1 MFRNI
6 YLKSV
11 YNLRW
16 QLLGWTLGIGFV
28 IFLTV
33 IFYNSLAIG
42 GFGNITK
49 SVPPSLQ
56 ALVGSLEDFTS
67 IGGYVGQFVF
77 GSKTTMLLVPMAII
91 IFISQSV
98 SEESD
103 GRLATLLT
111 LPVSRAA
118 VYIQKWLAAATVI
131 TVVCLAM
138 AAITL
143 GSVALQHSTIDT
155 LRLAKSA
162 GTCLLMCLAF
172 GSAAYGLGMAIGYKG
187 LTIAAVSV
195 YAGLAVIISSL
206 APNIS
211 QLKVIDHL
219 SLLHYYN
226 IPNIMLHGVN
236 MTHTLIL
243 VAATVACLV
252 VGWLGFRRRSLQ
264 LS

>member
-6 YLKSV
+6 YLKSL

-28 IFLTV
+28 TFLTV
-33 IFYNSLAIG
+33 IFYSSLAIG
-42 GFGNITK
+42 GFGSITK

-56 ALVGSLEDFTS
+56 ALVGSLEDFAS

-77 GSKTTMLLVPMAII
+77 GSKTTTLLVPMAII
-91 IFISQSV
+91 LFITQSV

-118 VYIQKWLAAATVI
+118 AFIQKWLAAATVLI
-131 TVVCLAM
+131 VVCLGMVAV
-138 AAITL
+138 TL
-143 GSVALQHSTIDT
+143 MSVTLQHGTIDT
-155 LRLAKSA
+155 LRLAESA

-172 GSAAYGLGMAIGYKG
+172 GSAAYGLGMLIGYKG

-195 YAGLAVIISSL
+195 YAGLSLIISSL
-206 APNIS
+206 APNIAG
-211 QLKVIDHL
+211 LKVIDHL

-226 IPNIMLHGVN
+226 VPNIMLHGINV
-236 MTHTLIL
+236 THTLIL
-243 VAATVACLV
+243 VTATAACLI

>member
-1 MFRNI
+1 MFRNV
-6 YLKSV
+6 YLKSL

-16 QLLGWTLGIGFV
+16 QMLGWTLGIGFV
-28 IFLTV
+28 VFLTV
-33 IFYNSLAIG
+33 VFFDSLKIG

-91 IFISQSV
+91 LFITQSV

-111 LPVSRAA
+111 LPVSRTS
-118 VYIQKWLAAATVI
+118 VYIQKWLAAATVLI
-131 TVVCLAM
+131 VVCLGLVSV
-138 AAITL
+138 TL
-143 GSVALQHSTIDT
+143 LAVQLQHASLD
-155 LRLAKSA
+155 LLSLAKSA

-172 GSAAYGLGMAIGYKG
+172 GSLAYGLGMAIGRKG
-187 LTIAAVSV
+187 LTIALVSA
-195 YAGLAVIISSL
+195 YAGISLIISSL
-206 APNIS
+206 APNVS
-211 QLKVIDHL
+211 QLKFIDHL
-219 SLLHYYN
+219 SILHYYN
-226 IPNIMLHGVN
+226 IPNIMLHGLN
-236 MTHTLIL
+236 LTHTLVLIG
-243 VAATVACLV
+243 VTFICFVG
-252 VGWLGFRRRSLQ
+252 GWLLFRTRSLE

>member
-6 YLKSV
+6 YLKSL

-16 QLLGWTLGIGFV
+16 QLLGWTLGIGF
-28 IFLTV
+28 IAFLTV
-33 IFYNSLAIG
+33 IFYSSLAIG
-42 GFGNITK
+42 GFGNVTK

-56 ALVGSLEDFTS
+56 ALVGSLEDFMS

-91 IFISQSV
+91 LFISQSV

-111 LPVSRAA
+111 LPVSRTA
-118 VYIQKWLAAATVI
+118 VYIQKWLAAATVVA
-131 TVVCLAM
+131 VVCLGMVAV
-138 AAITL
+138 TL
-143 GSVALQHSTIDT
+143 LSVELQHGSLDT
-155 LRLAKSA
+155 LRLAESA

-172 GSAAYGLGMAIGYKG
+172 GSAAFGLGMAIGYKG
-187 LTIAAVSV
+187 LTIAAVST
-195 YAGLAVIISSL
+195 YAALALIISSL
-206 APNIS
+206 APNVS
-211 QLKVIDHL
+211 QLKAIDHL

-226 IPNIMLHGVN
+226 VPNIMLHGIN
-236 MTHTLIL
+236 LTHTLIL
-243 VAATVACLV
+243 ITATAACFII
-252 VGWLGFRRRSLQ
+252 GWLGFRRRSLQ